1 MTEAAVEHP
10 GTPPSNL
17 EPVPAWMRL
26 GLPWIYLGLLVLPFH
41 TLWVDFEQVRRGL
54 LLMLTGAALLT
65 FQRLPRVR
73 GDRFA
78 LIFIGGLIAC
88 ALVQAAVQNV
98 YHDDGTPVSFQPWE
112 AAYRISHWF
121 ALLVIVRIG
130 VMIEVAAVAS
140 AISVL
145 VLATSLFG
153 ILQRLGLAEIHGY
166 GVEREPVSTLG
177 NLNVASE
184 WTSVAG
190 VAVAAIGHKVRAN
203 LRWLP
208 LVALALACAYLMV
221 NPSRS
226 GKIAML
232 AGLALLAVMRRKEHG
247 YVPLLIGIG
256 GSLLGVLFS
265 ITAPTPDIEGTA
277 LREERKRSTVT
288 LDIRLEIASSAAA
301 LFSESVVFG
310 KGPGQFAVEYP
321 RVRSQAE
328 IEASSFE
335 RQFAT
340 EVRTAHDDWLE
351 LLVDGG
357 LVALILFALMLLSLQ
372 RGARD
377 KTNLVPMFVLLLL
390 MLVRAPIGNAP
401 AAAIAFLLIG
411 SPVGVPAR
419 PPRRKMLGITLTAI
433 AGLFLLYL
441 GTLPVAGNM
450 AFTSYVRAKR
460 DKQPVPPEA
469 ARNAIKWMSF
479 EPRWL
484 QIEAQNQINRGDLA
498 KAAHYA
504 ARALELRPF
513 SPPLFLLLGEVLAKG
528 SRYGEAI
535 KVAQQGLKFDP
546 ANPELRALRS
556 TALAELGDV
565 DRAISA
571 VAIDPHPVLRDGL
584 ATHFAS
590 LAERADKRNEPKQV
604 RRYAIENTFV
614 TIADLLATGDKEA
627 VAQIRAMNDKLDKDI
642 KSLERANIDRR
653 YPVTMALEAM
663 ASGRVILAGKYAEV
677 AKLRGPITKW
687 QAELLGEPLDR
698 LRQLPEWQ
706 RALPAK

>member
-1 MTEAAVEHP
+1 MTEAAVELP
-10 GTPPSNL
+10 GTP
-17 EPVPAWMRL
+17 PVPAWMRL

-41 TLWVDFEQVRRGL
+41 TLWIDAEQVRRGL
-54 LLMLTGAALLT
+54 LLILTGAALLA
-65 FQRLPRVR
+65 FPRLPRVR
-73 GDRFA
+73 GERFA
-78 LIFIGGLIAC
+78 MMFIGGLVAC
-88 ALVQAAVQNV
+88 AIVQAGVQSAF
-98 YHDDGTPVSFQPWE
+98 HDDETPWSFQPWE

-121 ALLVIVRIG
+121 ALLVIIRIG
-130 VMIEVAAVAS
+130 VMVEVAAIAS
-140 AISVL
+140 AISVF

-153 ILQRLGLAEIHGY
+153 ILQRLGLAEINGY
-166 GVEREPVSTLG
+166 GVEREPVTTLG

-208 LVALALACAYLMV
+208 IVALVIACAYLMV

-226 GKIAML
+226 GKVAML
-232 AGLALLAVMRRKEHG
+232 AGLALLAVMRRKERG
-247 YVPLLIGIG
+247 YMPLLVGLG
-256 GSLLGVLFS
+256 GAALGFLLAMVGPNPEIS
-265 ITAPTPDIEGTA
+265 SKQ

-288 LDIRLEIASSAAA
+288 LDIRMEIARGATQ
-301 LFSESVVFG
+301 LFGESVVFG

-321 RVRSQAE
+321 RVRSQEE

-335 RQFAT
+335 RQFDT

-357 LVALILFALMLLSLQ
+357 LVALVLFSLMLFSLQ
-372 RGARD
+372 RGTRD
-377 KTNLVPMFVLLLL
+377 KTKLVPLFVLLLL
-390 MLVRAPIGNAP
+390 MLVRSPIGNAP
-401 AAAIAFLLIG
+401 AAAIAFLLVG
-411 SPVGVPAR
+411 SPIQVADPKQWRQVTRMTFMAA
-419 PPRRKMLGITLTAI
+419 M
-433 AGLFLLYL
+433 GLFMIYL
-441 GTLPVAGNM
+441 GTLPVAANM
-450 AFTSYVRAKR
+450 AFTPYLRAQR
-460 DKQPVPPEA
+460 DKQQAPLDTT
-469 ARNAIKWMSF
+469 RNAIDWMGF
-479 EPRWL
+479 EPRWM
-484 QIEAQNQINRGDLA
+484 QIEGRNQMNRGDLQ
-498 KAAHYA
+498 KAAHHA
-504 ARALELRPF
+504 ARALSLRPF
-513 SPPLFLLLGEVLAKG
+513 SPPYYELLGEVLARG
-528 SRYGEAI
+528 GRYGEAI
-535 KVAQQGLKFDP
+535 KVAQQGLKLDP
-546 ANPELRALRS
+546 AHPVLRALRS

-627 VAQIRAMNDKLDKDI
+627 IAQIHAMNDKLDKDI
-642 KSLERANIDRR
+642 KSLERASIDRR

>member
-1 MTEAAVEHP
+1 MTQAAAELP
-10 GTPPSNL
+10 GSPPA
-17 EPVPAWMRL
+17 PAWARL
-26 GLPWIYLGLLVLPFH
+26 GLPWICLGLLVLPFH
-41 TLWVDFEQVRRGL
+41 TLWVDAEQVRRGL
-54 LLMLTGAALLT
+54 LLMLTGAALIVLP
-65 FQRLPRVR
+65 RLPRVR
-73 GDRFA
+73 GERFA
-78 LIFIGGLIAC
+78 LIFVGGLIAC
-88 ALVQAAVQNV
+88 AIVQAAVQNAF
-98 YHDDGTPVSFQPWE
+98 HDDKTPMSFQPWE

-130 VMIEVAAVAS
+130 VMLEVAAVAS
-140 AISVL
+140 AISVM
-145 VLATSLFG
+145 VLATSVFG
-153 ILQRLGLAEIHGY
+153 ILQGLGLAEINGY

-208 LVALALACAYLMV
+208 IAALALACAYLMV

-226 GKIAML
+226 GKVAML
-232 AGLALLAVMRRKEHG
+232 AGLALLAVMRRKERG

-256 GSLLGVLFS
+256 GALLGVLFS
-265 ITAPTPDIEGTA
+265 ISAPTPDIEGTA

-288 LDIRLEIASSAAA
+288 LDIRMEIATGATT
-301 LFSESVVFG
+301 LFGESVVFG

-357 LVALILFALMLLSLQ
+357 IVALILFALMLFSLQ
-372 RGARD
+372 RGTRD
-377 KTNLVPMFVLLLL
+377 KTTLVPMFVLLLL

-401 AAAIAFLLIG
+401 AAAVAFLLIG
-411 SPVGVPAR
+411 SPVQLVDR
-419 PPRRKMLGITLTAI
+419 SKWRKVLRITFMSTL
-433 AGLFLLYL
+433 GLFLVYL
-441 GTLPVAGNM
+441 GMLPVAGNM
-450 AFTSYVRAKR
+450 AFTSYVRAQR
-460 DKQPVPPEA
+460 DKQPVPPDA
-469 ARNAIKWMSF
+469 ARAAIDWMSY

-484 QIEAQNQINRGDLA
+484 QIEAQNQMNRGDLA
-498 KAAHYA
+498 KAAYYA

-513 SPPLFLLLGEVLAKG
+513 SPPLYLLLGKVLAQG

-535 KVAQQGLKFDP
+535 KVAQQGLKLDP

-565 DRAISA
+565 DRAIAA
-571 VAIDPHPVLRDGL
+571 VAVNPHPVLRDGL

-590 LAERADKRNEPKQV
+590 LAERAAKRREPKQAH
-604 RRYAIENTFV
+604 RYAIENTFV
-614 TIADLLATGDKEA
+614 TMADLFATGEQEA
-627 VAQIRAMNDKLDKDI
+627 LVQIHAMNDKLDEDI
-642 KSLERANIDRR
+642 KKLDRASIDRR
-653 YPVTMALEAM
+653 YAVTMALEAM
-663 ASGRVILAGKYAEV
+663 ARGRKNLAGKWAAA
-677 AKLRGPITKW
+677 AKLRGRITKW
-687 QAELLGEPLDR
+687 QADILGEPLDR

-706 RALPAK
+706 DALPAK

>member
-1 MTEAAVEHP
+1 
-10 GTPPSNL
+10 
-17 EPVPAWMRL
+17 PAWVRL
-26 GLPWIYLGLLVLPFH
+26 GLPWICLGLLVLPFH
-41 TLWVDFEQVRRGL
+41 TLWVDAEQVRRGL
-54 LLMLTGAALLT
+54 LLMLTGAALLA
-65 FQRLPRVR
+65 FPRLPHVR
-73 GDRFA
+73 GERFA
-78 LIFIGGLIAC
+78 LIFVGGLIVC
-88 ALVQAAVQNV
+88 ALVQAALQNTF
-98 YHDDGTPVSFQPWE
+98 HDDGTPLSFQPWE

-130 VMIEVAAVAS
+130 VMFEIAAIAS
-140 AISVL
+140 AISTMVI
-145 VLATSLFG
+145 ATSVFG
-153 ILQRLGLAEIHGY
+153 ILQRFGLAEINGY

-190 VAVAAIGHKVRAN
+190 VAVATIGPKVRAN

-208 LVALALACAYLMV
+208 FAALVLACAYLMV

-226 GKIAML
+226 GKVAML
-232 AGLALLAVMRRKEHG
+232 AGLALLAVMRRKERG

-256 GSLLGVLFS
+256 GSLLGVLLS
-265 ITAPTPDIEGTA
+265 ISAPNPEIEGTA

-288 LDIRLEIASSAAA
+288 LDIRLEIATSATA
-301 LFSESVVFG
+301 LFGESVVFG

-357 LVALILFALMLLSLQ
+357 LVALILFALMLFSLQ
-372 RGARD
+372 RGTRD
-377 KTNLVPMFVLLLL
+377 KTKLVPLFALLLL

-401 AAAIAFLLIG
+401 AAAIAFLLVG
-411 SPVGVPAR
+411 SPIQVPVR
-419 PPRRKMLGITLTAI
+419 TQRRKLLRIAFMAT
-433 AGLFLLYL
+433 AGLFLFYL

-450 AFTSYVRAKR
+450 AFTPYLGAMR
-460 DKQPVPPEA
+460 DKQPTPRDA
-469 ARNAIKWMSF
+469 ARNAIGWMSY

-484 QIEAQNQINRGDLA
+484 HIEGQNQMNRGDYA

-513 SPPLFLLLGEVLAKG
+513 SPPLYLLLGEVLAKS

-535 KVAQQGLKFDP
+535 KVAQQGLKLDP

-571 VAIDPHPVLRDGL
+571 VAVDPHPVLRDGL
-584 ATHFAS
+584 TTHFAS
-590 LAERADKRNEPKQV
+590 LADRASKRREPKQV
-604 RRYAIENTFV
+604 LRYAIENTFV
-614 TIADLLATGDKEA
+614 TIADLLATGDRDA
-627 VAQIRAMNDKLDKDI
+627 LVQIHAMNEKLNKDI
-642 KSLERANIDRR
+642 KLAERTSIDRR
-653 YPVTMALEAM
+653 YPVTMALQAM
-663 ASGRVILAGKYAEV
+663 ARGQDSLAGKYAAV
-677 AKLRGPITKW
+677 AKLRGPITAW

-706 RALPAK
+706 GALPSK